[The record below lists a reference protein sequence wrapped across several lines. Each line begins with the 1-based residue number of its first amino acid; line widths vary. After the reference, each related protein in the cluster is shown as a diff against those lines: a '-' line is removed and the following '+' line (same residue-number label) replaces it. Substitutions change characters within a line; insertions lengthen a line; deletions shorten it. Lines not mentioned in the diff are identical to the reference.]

1 MQSVR
6 VGLILTLVGSL
17 ALGVVF
23 GLIFHRLFLS
33 NVPQQWLSSAQSAIA
48 PLTFVG
54 TGLLLGF
61 VICLWALLVAWL
73 APRFRKTAPK
83 SAE

>member
-1 MQSVR
+1 MQNVR

-17 ALGVVF
+17 VLGVVF

-54 TGLLLGF
+54 TGLVLGL

-73 APRFRKTAPK
+73 APRFRKPAPK
-83 SAE
+83 GD

>member
-1 MQSVR
+1 MQSFR

-17 ALGVVF
+17 VLGVVF

-54 TGLLLGF
+54 TGLGLGF

-73 APRFRKTAPK
+73 APRFRKSAPK
-83 SAE
+83 TTA